1 MNDSVNLKQIEELKD
16 ILGDEF
22 QGLIDA
28 FLADSRQRLTRAREA
43 MGRDDYELARREF
56 HSLKGSCGNVG
67 AEALAQL
74 FLQLEGL
81 LKTADYR
88 SAQQKLPDLERE
100 YQRVRQ
106 ALRLSMV

>member
-1 MNDSVNLKQIEELKD
+1 MNDSINLQQIEELKD

-28 FLADSRQRLTRAREA
+28 FLQDSRQRMSRAREA
-43 MGRDDYELARREF
+43 MGCADFELAQREF

-67 AEALAQL
+67 AQVLAQL
-74 FLQLEGL
+74 FLQLETL
-81 LKTADYR
+81 LKKADFQ
-88 SAQQKLPDLERE
+88 SAAQQLPELERE

-106 ALRLSMV
+106 ALRLTMV